1 MRLQAGQVIAGRYEI
16 DYMLGAGGMAVVYR
30 ALDTKLDRYVSLKIL
45 REELAQDADFVR
57 RFPIEAM
64 AAAALCHPNIVN
76 IYDYGQD
83 QAVYY
88 IVLEY
93 VDGANLK
100 DIIYTHAPFENDAT
114 LGMALQIADG
124 LAAAHAAG
132 IVHRDIK
139 PQNIL
144 VTKNSS
150 AKVADFGIA
159 RVTKSGTI
167 TASDSMGSAQY
178 FSPEQAR
185 GGYVDHTTD
194 IYSLGI
200 TMFEMA
206 TGQLPFDGDN
216 AVTVAMQHIND
227 PIPDVQDINP
237 QVSDSVAR
245 IIYKATEKA
254 THLRYQSVEKMAEDL
269 SMALTGAA
277 DGYDEPVN
285 NEGLQPFDDDYDD
298 LDDDDYD
305 DDEPPIDKRAD
316 RIAVLVGVGV
326 ALVFSLLI
334 ILGSCSVYGRLRTVR
349 ITPPDV
355 VGMTYEDAV
364 IAAEEAGLRIVIL
377 ESIFHS
383 EVEEGLI
390 IEQSPIPEHTNMAPN
405 SIIHVTI
412 SLGTSVYYMPDI
424 MGMHINEARELLEE
438 MGVEPLVVPQHDTDA
453 EPGTVILQEPE
464 PDTPIGAGAHIVI
477 YISAEEEEDDGY
489 VLMPRLIGLTQAQA
503 LAMLR
508 DMSLIEDADPV
519 ILHDESTTF
528 AEGLIFMQNPQPDM
542 LIERGALIGFS
553 VSTGSPLPP
562 TPTPAP
568 EEYYDDD
575 DDDDED
581 DDDDDDDDI
590 YDYDEDNDEE
600 PYEPEPTPEPYDP
613 YEPVDVPD
621 PVVRSLTINLWDVPE
636 DSETVHI
643 RVTRQATDGA
653 VVTVAQAPE
662 QVANFPL
669 SMRIEGNGI
678 VTYRIYEIIDGQA
691 MFVRAYEI
699 NFDD

>member
-1 MRLQAGQVIAGRYEI
+1 
-16 DYMLGAGGMAVVYR
+16 
-30 ALDTKLDRYVSLKIL
+30 
-45 REELAQDADFVR
+45 
-57 RFPIEAM
+57 
-64 AAAALCHPNIVN
+64 
-76 IYDYGQD
+76 
-83 QAVYY
+83 
-88 IVLEY
+88 
-93 VDGANLK
+93 
-100 DIIYTHAPFENDAT
+100 
-114 LGMALQIADG
+114 
-124 LAAAHAAG
+124 
-132 IVHRDIK
+132 
-139 PQNIL
+139 
-144 VTKNSS
+144 
-150 AKVADFGIA
+150 
-159 RVTKSGTI
+159 
-167 TASDSMGSAQY
+167 
-178 FSPEQAR
+178 
-185 GGYVDHTTD
+185 
-194 IYSLGI
+194 
-200 TMFEMA
+200 
-206 TGQLPFDGDN
+206 
-216 AVTVAMQHIND
+216 
-227 PIPDVQDINP
+227 
-237 QVSDSVAR
+237 
-245 IIYKATEKA
+245 
-254 THLRYQSVEKMAEDL
+254 
-269 SMALTGAA
+269 
-277 DGYDEPVN
+277 
-285 NEGLQPFDDDYDD
+285 
-298 LDDDDYD
+298 
-305 DDEPPIDKRAD
+305 
-316 RIAVLVGVGV
+316 
-326 ALVFSLLI
+326 
-334 ILGSCSVYGRLRTVR
+334 
-349 ITPPDV
+349 
-355 VGMTYEDAV
+355 MTYEDAV

-377 ESIFHS
+377 ESIFHN

-390 IEQSPIPEHTNMAPN
+390 IEQSPTPEHTNMAPN